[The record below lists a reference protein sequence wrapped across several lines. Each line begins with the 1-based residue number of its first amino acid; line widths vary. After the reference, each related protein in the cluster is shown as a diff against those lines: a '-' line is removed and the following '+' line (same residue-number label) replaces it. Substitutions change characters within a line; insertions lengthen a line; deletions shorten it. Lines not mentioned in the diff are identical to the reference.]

1 MARKMDFDKL
11 KAKTLFPSNR
21 LSKADYILG
30 GILLLF
36 CFFAFFQQDIFATGW
51 TSLNYLFGSP
61 LEFYEN
67 CKKIQGQGLSPA
79 ANYPPAIFL
88 IFAAWLFPFKLLGV
102 IKSPLFF
109 SNYLV
114 YWLKLLTSLVYL
126 MTGFVFYQVTQL
138 FQKDH
143 EWGKFATWIWL
154 TSPLAIFSQFI
165 FSQYDIFY
173 VFLTLLGFLFF
184 LKKKPYSAS
193 IIFSLA
199 VTFKYFPFFVFVPLL
214 LFLEKRIIKLLI
226 CGLIFLIPMVLIQ
239 LLYIHSHAYIEGVLQ
254 FGALGRV
261 FSSALELGPQKVYY
275 IFILFIILAGISYY
289 LDVTKNY
296 KKIAAYFFLFS
307 SIYPFLFILWHP
319 QWLLF
324 ITPALALTTVLSPK
338 NKISKFLL
346 FDLFGMIF
354 FIAYVVLTFP
364 DNVDLTMFQSKLLH
378 IPLTVPFFENIGN
391 LFKILGGFSVNIFLS
406 FFWGYLVLHLIL
418 KYKYLLYDFS
428 VELRFNSYAKVRQRF
443 YIGILIFII
452 PAAITLIKSTL
463 NSNNYILNQSR
474 EKVFGELTRNRV
486 FEQSFKAIGSN
497 LKQVDLF
504 LATFARKNHSII
516 HLELLTEDHKQLY
529 ITKRLAIL
537 IQDNNWERFKFP
549 AIKLKK
555 GNTYL
560 LRLTSPNSVSG
571 NAITWWASAKKIYK
585 NGFAVVDGK
594 PQDLDFTFRLKFKN
608 I

>member
-1 MARKMDFDKL
+1 MVSQMDLDKL
-11 KAKTLFPSNR
+11 KLKALFPPYR
-21 LSKADYILG
+21 LTTADYTFG

-36 CFFAFFQQDIFATGW
+36 CFFAFFQEDIFATGW
-51 TSLNYLFGSP
+51 NSLNYLFGNP
-61 LEFYEN
+61 LDFYEN
-67 CKKIQGQGLSPA
+67 CKKIQGQGLFPA
-79 ANYPPAIFL
+79 ASYPPAIFL
-88 IFAAWLFPFKLLGV
+88 IFAAWLFPFKLLGI

-109 SNYLV
+109 SHYFV

-126 MTGFVFYQVTQL
+126 MTGLVFYQVTQL
-138 FQKDH
+138 YQRDH
-143 EWGKFATWIWL
+143 EWGKYTTWIWL

-193 IIFSLA
+193 LIFSLA

-254 FGALGRV
+254 FSALVRV
-261 FSSALELGPQKVYY
+261 FLSALEIGPQKVYY
-275 IFILFIILAGISYY
+275 IFILFIILSGIGYY
-289 LDVTKNY
+289 LDITKHY
-296 KKIAAYFFLFS
+296 KKVAAYLFLFS

-324 ITPALALTTVLSPK
+324 ITPALVLTTVLLPK

-346 FDLFGMIF
+346 FDLCGMLF
-354 FIAYVVLTFP
+354 FIAYAVLTFP
-364 DNVDLTMFQSKLLH
+364 DNVDLSMFQSKLLH
-378 IPLTVPFFENIGN
+378 IPLSVPFFENIGS
-391 LFKILGGFSVNIFLS
+391 LFKILGGFSVNVFLS
-406 FFWGYLVLHLIL
+406 LFWGYLVLNLIL
-418 KYKYLLYDFS
+418 KYKHLLYDFP
-428 VELRFNSYAKVRQRF
+428 VEFRFNSYAKVRQRF

-452 PAAITLIKSTL
+452 PAAITFIKSTF
-463 NSNNYILNQSR
+463 NSNNYILNQSK
-474 EKVFGELTRNRV
+474 EKVFGELTKNRV

-504 LATFARKNHSII
+504 LSTFARRNHSTIQ
-516 HLELLTEDHKQLY
+516 LELLTEDHKQLY
-529 ITKRLAIL
+529 MTKSLASL

-549 AIKLKK
+549 AIKVKK

-560 LRLTSPNSVSG
+560 LRLTSLNNFSG
-571 NAITWWASAKKIYK
+571 MRLLGGLLKKKIIK
-585 NGFAVVDGK
+585 IV
-594 PQDLDFTFRLKFKN
+594 LLL
-608 I
+608 

>member
-173 VFLTLLGFLFF
+173 VFLTLLGFF
-184 LKKKPYSAS
+184 
-193 IIFSLA
+193 
-199 VTFKYFPFFVFVPLL
+199 
-214 LFLEKRIIKLLI
+214 
-226 CGLIFLIPMVLIQ
+226 
-239 LLYIHSHAYIEGVLQ
+239 
-254 FGALGRV
+254 
-261 FSSALELGPQKVYY
+261 
-275 IFILFIILAGISYY
+275 
-289 LDVTKNY
+289 
-296 KKIAAYFFLFS
+296 
-307 SIYPFLFILWHP
+307 
-319 QWLLF
+319 
-324 ITPALALTTVLSPK
+324 
-338 NKISKFLL
+338 
-346 FDLFGMIF
+346 
-354 FIAYVVLTFP
+354 
-364 DNVDLTMFQSKLLH
+364 
-378 IPLTVPFFENIGN
+378 
-391 LFKILGGFSVNIFLS
+391 
-406 FFWGYLVLHLIL
+406 
-418 KYKYLLYDFS
+418 
-428 VELRFNSYAKVRQRF
+428 
-443 YIGILIFII
+443 
-452 PAAITLIKSTL
+452 
-463 NSNNYILNQSR
+463 
-474 EKVFGELTRNRV
+474 
-486 FEQSFKAIGSN
+486 
-497 LKQVDLF
+497 
-504 LATFARKNHSII
+504 
-516 HLELLTEDHKQLY
+516 
-529 ITKRLAIL
+529 
-537 IQDNNWERFKFP
+537 
-549 AIKLKK
+549 
-555 GNTYL
+555 
-560 LRLTSPNSVSG
+560 
-571 NAITWWASAKKIYK
+571 
-585 NGFAVVDGK
+585 
-594 PQDLDFTFRLKFKN
+594 
-608 I
+608 